1 MAKEFARESHHS
13 NISNKATSTSS
24 QYFQIDTKAPTDNSE
39 DISLSPERSTGND
52 RCSSVH
58 SGSQRSTSS
67 RASDINMSEVK
78 SMRYNDNSFD
88 NSVVL
93 SQSNLSTPARSQ
105 LRKLSG
111 SSHKSNNST
120 DGRECG
126 EYSDNFSSFD
136 GGVTTSQKSKR
147 RSTHSSDVGSNSTST
162 KSHTHISG
170 RKSLDS
176 SSEEHTSII
185 SSMHS
190 SILLTKTTAAQN
202 GVAHSYRSVRGL
214 YFLAVIFV
222 RSIDQVHP
230 DHPLNAPLFLLP
242 PTPQG
247 LNPYITQRKNL

>member
-1 MAKEFARESHHS
+1 MFFRAFRITEIYIIK
-13 NISNKATSTSS
+13 
-24 QYFQIDTKAPTDNSE
+24 
-39 DISLSPERSTGND
+39 
-52 RCSSVH
+52 
-58 SGSQRSTSS
+58 
-67 RASDINMSEVK
+67 ASDINMSEVK
-78 SMRYNDNSFD
+78 SMRYNDNSSA
-88 NSVVL
+88 NSEVL

-111 SSHKSNNST
+111 SSHKSNKST
-120 DGRECG
+120 DGRKCG
-126 EYSDNFSSFD
+126 QYSDNFSSFD
-136 GGVTTSQKSKR
+136 DGVTTSQKSKR

-185 SSMHS
+185 SSTHS
-190 SILLTKTTAAQN
+190 C
-202 GVAHSYRSVRGL
+202 
-214 YFLAVIFV
+214 
-222 RSIDQVHP
+222 IDQVHP